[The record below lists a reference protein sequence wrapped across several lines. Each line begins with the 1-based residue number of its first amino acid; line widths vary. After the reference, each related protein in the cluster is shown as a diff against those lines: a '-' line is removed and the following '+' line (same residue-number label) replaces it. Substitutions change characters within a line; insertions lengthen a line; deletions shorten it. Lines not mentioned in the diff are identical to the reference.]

1 MNASRFL
8 FDPVYEEI
16 VTNFSDLSGYFLR
29 HILIEVI
36 LPLSIFISVM
46 LTFLID
52 WSCIPISSIDR
63 NNKNNIEDL
72 KKRLLE

>member
-29 HILIEVI
+29 HILIEV
-36 LPLSIFISVM
+36 
-46 LTFLID
+46 
-52 WSCIPISSIDR
+52 
-63 NNKNNIEDL
+63 
-72 KKRLLE
+72 